1 MKVVCLIRKEKKL
14 GRLLKKNTIEPP
26 AGGSIFYNYSF
37 GFQFYFMSN
46 SRRSFLRGAA
56 LTSVALSIPFK
67 NELMAMAANS
77 KPFAL
82 QLWSVKLA
90 LEKDPLAVLN
100 QIAANGYKK
109 IESFEGPK
117 GMFWGMKNTEFKK
130 VMDDLGMNM
139 FSTHCN
145 DTGDFKS
152 FEQKAAA
159 AGEIGLK
166 YIICAYKGPQKTLDN
181 FNQFADEFN
190 TCGEIAKKH
199 GLRFAYHNHDYSFV
213 PMNGIVPMDV
223 MIKNTDPA
231 MVDFEMDLYWT
242 RVAGIDPLAYMDKF
256 PNRFKLVHVKDLVKT
271 NTPEGQE
278 SCVIGKGTIDYKTLL
293 PEVAKRG
300 VQHMIVE
307 QEHYTGTNELD
318 AAKDDAAYMKTLN
331 W

>member
-1 MKVVCLIRKEKKL
+1 
-14 GRLLKKNTIEPP
+14 
-26 AGGSIFYNYSF
+26 
-37 GFQFYFMSN
+37 MSN

-56 LTSVALSIPFK
+56 LTSVALSMPFK

-242 RVAGIDPLAYMDKF
+242 RVAGINPLAYMDKF

-318 AAKDDAAYMKTLN
+318 SAKDNAAYMKTLN